1 MKSHIRS
8 AIANILT
15 TDRISERRI
24 RKSWFKVPLLILCV
38 MTAHAGL
45 SGQSVQPYPQATT
58 DQLVHTKTAM
68 RPPMVNIP
76 FVDPDFGSQM
86 VRVTDE
92 TSQYLHPGGYLRTEA
107 SGTAN
112 MWSSDGQKF
121 YVIGEGGVTLVYSFD
136 PMTMKIGSP
145 PGATP
150 GQALFVPLR
159 AGGSFSFTDPD
170 LIYGTNHGNDLEI
183 TSYRFST
190 GTLTPVIDT
199 TKCSVQPPL
208 IPGPKVQ
215 SDDDVTPSLDD
226 NRVSISEG
234 GPAFDEH
241 MFVIVYDKALG
252 CRWYNT
258 QTRQIGG
265 RWGPSGWAST
275 SDSFLIAHAALS
287 RSGKFVRINTSGG
300 WYVWDLA
307 TLRVTHCPVHSEMR
321 CGGYTATGYNA
332 IVQSRGYM
340 NFMDTV
346 KRPFSDITQVIPLVW
361 PLEPEHSFPQDK
373 HFTWNNVDVNDS
385 VPVCAS
391 TYDSI
396 DKDDIT
402 VPYEGEIFCIETDG
416 AASTIWRFA
425 HNRAHWYAKYFNTQ
439 PLGSISRDGRFFMFT
454 SSWDEQVGTEAN
466 GTPRSDV
473 WIVKLQ

>member
-1 MKSHIRS
+1 MKIPSRS
-8 AIANILT
+8 AIANIH
-15 TDRISERRI
+15 RRS
-24 RKSWFKVPLLILCV
+24 KSWFQGPLLALCI
-38 MTAHAGL
+38 MMAQAGL
-45 SGQSVQPYPQATT
+45 SGQSVQPYPNAIT
-58 DQLVHTKTAM
+58 DQLVHTKTPM
-68 RPPMVNIP
+68 TPPKVNIP

-92 TSQYLHPGGYLRTEA
+92 TSQFLHPGGYLRTEA
-107 SGTAN
+107 SGSAN
-112 MWSSDGQKF
+112 MWSSDGNKF
-121 YVIGEGGVTLVYSFD
+121 YVIAEGGVTLAYSFD
-136 PMTMKIGSP
+136 PTTMNIGSL
-145 PGATP
+145 PGATA
-150 GQALFVPLR
+150 GRGLAVPLR

-170 LIYGTNHGNDLEI
+170 LMFGTNHSNDLEI

-190 GTLTPVIDT
+190 GMLAPVIDT
-199 TKCSVQPPL
+199 TKCGVQPPL
-208 IPGPKVQ
+208 VPGPQVR
-215 SDDDVTPSLDD
+215 SGDDVTPSLDD

-234 GPAFDEH
+234 GPEFDKH
-241 MFVIVYDKALG
+241 MFVVVYDKVLG

-265 RWGPSGWAST
+265 RWGASGSAST
-275 SDSFLIAHAALS
+275 SDSFLIAHATLS
-287 RSGKFVRINTSGG
+287 RSGNFVRINANGLG
-300 WYVWDLA
+300 WYVWDVA
-307 TLRVTHCPVHSEMR
+307 TLQVTHCPIHSEMR
-321 CGGYTATGYNA
+321 CDGYTATGYNSV
-332 IVQSRGYM
+332 VQARGYM
-340 NFMDTV
+340 NPMDIV
-346 KRPFSDITQVIPLVW
+346 RRPFSDLMQVVPLVW
-361 PLEPEHSFPQDK
+361 PLAPQHSFPQDK

-402 VPYEGEIFCIETDG
+402 VAYEGEIFCMETDG

-466 GTPRSDV
+466 GAPRSDV